1 MEYDKLKII
10 NGKLNISRDID
21 TYQIYK
27 QHQIISKFLNIKLED
42 YLFNKYDMYLI
53 KKNNFPYNLKNSK
66 HYILWINPIYEKF
79 FNLNNIKKLI
89 NELFLDEI
97 YIYWENC
104 ESEKSIKNIKHYH
117 IISKFKDII

>member
-27 QHQIISKFLNIKLED
+27 QHQKISKFFNIKLED

-53 KKNNFPYNLKNSK
+53 KKYNFPYNLKNSK

-79 FNLNNIKKLI
+79 FN
-89 NELFLDEI
+89 
-97 YIYWENC
+97 
-104 ESEKSIKNIKHYH
+104 
-117 IISKFKDII
+117 II

>member
-27 QHQIISKFLNIKLED
+27 QHQIIYKFLNIKLED
-42 YLFNKYDMYLI
+42 YLFNKYDIYLV

-66 HYILWINPIYEKF
+66 HYILWINPKYKKF

-89 NELFLDEI
+89 NEFFL
-97 YIYWENC
+97 N
-104 ESEKSIKNIKHYH
+104 
-117 IISKFKDII
+117 DI